1 MTDWCCCWSTS
12 KKRDE
17 QVVYRQL
24 EHDSSRTRLGGVDER
39 STVGSGAGTR
49 FSWGAAAKPEAPTCC
64 QKAHSVATGS
74 LWSVVGGG
82 VIGGITVGV
91 AFYYDAQ
98 WSKDA
103 LTFVLE
109 LPGSHEIMAVITIIA
124 AFAAAGLLVG
134 LAAGVIKEGC
144 CPSQSSSSYQAL

>member
-1 MTDWCCCWSTS
+1 MPWCCCWPS
-12 KKRDE
+12 KERDE
-17 QVVYRQL
+17 QPVYERQL
-24 EHDSSRTRLGGVDER
+24 AHSHGTRLDEY
-39 STVGSGAGTR
+39 SKVGSGVGTR
-49 FSWGAAAKPEAPTCC
+49 FPEGTTIKPKAPTCC
-64 QKAHSVATGS
+64 QKARSVATGS

-109 LPGSHEIMAVITIIA
+109 LPGSDEIMSIVTIIA

-134 LAAGVIKEGC
+134 LVAGVIKEGC